1 MDTQN
6 VDALAQVVW
15 DYHLLH
21 QPLRKADCIFV
32 LGSNDIRVAEYAVDL
47 FFQGYAP
54 VMIFSGGSGI
64 LTKGLFRKSEAETFA
79 DIARQRD
86 VPEKKIIIEDQ
97 STNTGENIEL
107 TKRLL
112 KERGLEFSRF
122 LVIQKPHMERRTF
135 ATFKKLW
142 PEKECMVT
150 SPPIP
155 FDHYPTKELTK
166 DRVISIMV
174 GDLQRIKVYGDKG
187 FQIPQEIPSHVWS
200 AYEKLVGF
208 GYTEH
213 LIQDV

>member
-1 MDTQN
+1 MNTHD

-86 VPEKKIIIEDQ
+86 VPEEKIIIEDQ

-107 TKRLL
+107 TKRSLQ
-112 KERGLEFSRF
+112 ERGIEFQRL
-122 LVIQKPHMERRTF
+122 LVVQKPHMERRTF
-135 ATFKKLW
+135 ATLKKLW
-142 PEKECMVT
+142 PEKDCIVT

-155 FDHYPTKELTK
+155 FDQYPTKELPK
-166 DRVISIMV
+166 ERVINIMV
-174 GDLQRIKVYGDKG
+174 GDLQRIKVYAEKG
-187 FQIPQEIPSHVWS
+187 FQISQEIPVNVWS
-200 AYEKLVGF
+200 AYEKLVEL

-213 LIQDV
+213 LVKE